1 MHGGISER
9 IQSLQQLRQ
18 LKRPATDYDAQ
29 RPCAELD
36 LLWADPEQGIKG
48 TVPSTRG
55 NELFFW
61 ISFINFYPF
70 FRSKRHVRW
79 GSRHAHTQAIGYR
92 LDCPSSS
99 GLNFMRF
106 LLIILHSLLNLQVVQ
121 DGAEFFADR
130 RLITLFSAPHYAAQ
144 YNNAGATMQVSGDLQ
159 CTFHIFA
166 PTDDAQLH
174 WCDKDWWRSSKEG
187 RNPCDNSPIFSSIIV
202 LYKYSSISSSYCLP
216 NCHCILL

>member
-1 MHGGISER
+1 MSLFKNLILLLTFPNFPGMHGGISER

-55 NELFFW
+55 WFFLIYFLNQFLPFNFAGASVMFGEDLVMRTLKQLDIDLIVRAHQVSQFYALFT
-61 ISFINFYPF
+61 NFKFPF
-70 FRSKRHVRW
+70 K
-79 GSRHAHTQAIGYR
+79 
-92 LDCPSSS
+92 
-99 GLNFMRF
+99 
-106 LLIILHSLLNLQVVQ
+106 LQVVQ

-144 YNNAGATMQVSGDLQ
+144 YNNAGATMSIAEDLQ
-159 CTFHIFA
+159 CAFHIFA
-166 PTDDAQLH
+166 PTDDGQLH
-174 WCDKDWWRSSKEG
+174 
-187 RNPCDNSPIFSSIIV
+187 
-202 LYKYSSISSSYCLP
+202 
-216 NCHCILL
+216 